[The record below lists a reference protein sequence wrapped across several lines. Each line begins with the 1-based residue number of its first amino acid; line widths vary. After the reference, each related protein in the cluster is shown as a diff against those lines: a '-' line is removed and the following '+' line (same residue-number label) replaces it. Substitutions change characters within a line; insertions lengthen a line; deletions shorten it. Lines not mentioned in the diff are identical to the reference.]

1 MRRLRISTW
10 LLSAV
15 LLALIARVIVSGPSF
30 AGDVSG
36 AFVAILLLA
45 SLLLTHRGHQL
56 EPTHGGRGPRPEH
69 ARRRAPRR

>member
-15 LLALIARVIVSGPSF
+15 LLALLARVVVSGPSF

-45 SLLLTHRGHQL
+45 SLLLTHRGRQL
-56 EPTHGGRGPRPEH
+56 EPPHGGRGPRPEQ
-69 ARRRAPRR
+69 ARRRAPHR

>member
-15 LLALIARVIVSGPSF
+15 LLALIARDIVSGLSF
-30 AGDVSG
+30 VSEVSG
-36 AFVAILLLA
+36 AFVAALLLA

-56 EPTHGGRGPRPEH
+56 EPPRRDRGPRPEPASRH
-69 ARRRAPRR
+69 ARRG